1 MGQREVLREH
11 VFSVLSW
18 KKKLKKAR
26 KKVTVSLTIANRR
39 EKLGFYV
46 SRGKFY
52 QIEMK
57 LLTFPTNR

>member
-1 MGQREVLREH
+1 MGQREVLTVH

-26 KKVTVSLTIANRR
+26 KKATVSLTIANRR
-39 EKLGFYV
+39 EKLGLY
-46 SRGKFY
+46 RGKFC

-57 LLTFPTNR
+57 LLTLSTNR